1 MPYQSNNFFS
11 ESSTRVLSKMYTLPR
26 LPNIPPHYPNEWP
39 QFGDYDEAQIDL
51 RIKFVL
57 ENKLMSQ
64 EDLFGSLAQTDNVKR
79 KLYNDYFN

>member
-1 MPYQSNNFFS
+1 
-11 ESSTRVLSKMYTLPR
+11 MYTLPR
-26 LPNIPPHYPNEWP
+26 LPSIPSQYPNEWP